1 MHTTR
6 KTCHFYV
13 TGICT
18 TLEPSTTNY
27 VLFRTI
33 SMCKY
38 SYRRRGCPSSCPY
51 CWDRRRKTKLAVN
64 WYQVMSSWLWA
75 HDGRGIVWRLREER
89 RNLKHVERHIALTWE
104 VMIWDDA
111 PAAGHCQSS
120 FLAELERRQLH
131 WIIFRLN
138 RIVRALTWLRCCK
151 LCLSRWKL

>member
-1 MHTTR
+1 MSLLCNWNLHNTR
-6 KTCHFYV
+6 AEYDQLHMSCFV
-13 TGICT
+13 
-18 TLEPSTTNY
+18 PSACANI
-27 VLFRTI
+27 RH
-33 SMCKY
+33 
-38 SYRRRGCPSSCPY
+38 RRIGCPSSSPY
-51 CWDRRRKTKLAVN
+51 LWNRRRKTKLAVK
-64 WYQVMSSWLWA
+64 WYQVVSVMSSWLWA

-104 VMIWDDA
+104 VMIWDDV